1 MTDGLLPF
9 DRRMEIM
16 YMLSAKRRITRRE
29 LALEFSVSDDVI
41 DRDLVILNRYL
52 PLEII
57 RGRYGGVKLSEE
69 YKGTRIY
76 LNRNEEVV
84 LNKCFKYLNG
94 QDKQTLK
101 SIIHKFV
108 MPK

>member
-52 PLEII
+52 PLE
-57 RGRYGGVKLSEE
+57 EE

-76 LNRNEEVV
+76 LNRDEEVV

-94 QDKQTLK
+94 QDKRTLK
-101 SIIHKFV
+101 SILHKFAT
-108 MPK
+108 PK

>member
-1 MTDGLLPF
+1 M
-9 DRRMEIM
+9 
-16 YMLSAKRRITRRE
+16 
-29 LALEFSVSDDVI
+29 
-41 DRDLVILNRYL
+41 VILNRYL

-101 SIIHKFV
+101 SILHKFA

>member
-41 DRDLVILNRYL
+41 DRV
-52 PLEII
+52 
-57 RGRYGGVKLSEE
+57 
-69 YKGTRIY
+69 
-76 LNRNEEVV
+76 
-84 LNKCFKYLNG
+84 
-94 QDKQTLK
+94 
-101 SIIHKFV
+101 
-108 MPK
+108 